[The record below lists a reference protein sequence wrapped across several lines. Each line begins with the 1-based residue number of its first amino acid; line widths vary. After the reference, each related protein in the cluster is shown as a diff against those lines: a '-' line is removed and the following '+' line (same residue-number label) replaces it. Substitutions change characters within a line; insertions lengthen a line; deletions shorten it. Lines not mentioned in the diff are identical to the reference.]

1 LFVHPNTVR
10 YRLRRIAD
18 FTGRDPAVPRDAYVL
33 RVASTLGRLSRQAHQ
48 PPLTYP
54 TATADAGVTRITP
67 SARSR
72 A

>member
-10 YRLRRIAD
+10 YRLKRIGD

-33 RVASTLGRLSRQAHQ
+33 RVASTASRLSKQAYL
-48 PPLTYP
+48 PDTP
-54 TATADAGVTRITP
+54 DAGTIVIPAIRP
-67 SARSR
+67 ARSARQH